1 MPIAVDATVSCPLLP
16 TYLRDATLSSE
27 SMFLSRAKHKVEK
40 HAAGCTTLGR
50 DFIAAVFTTFGGLGP
65 QPIRDLL
72 TTEYSHFAAALIAAG
87 SSGYD
92 ASYQFE
98 NLLSELQA
106 AGARMN
112 AICVQRHTAS

>member
-1 MPIAVDATVSCPLLP
+1 M
-16 TYLRDATLSSE
+16 RSSPP
-27 SMFLSRAKHKVEK
+27 SRSSYHAKHKVEK
-40 HAAGCTTLGR
+40 HSAGCATLGR
-50 DFIAAVFTTFGGLGP
+50 DFIAAVFTTLGGLGP

-72 TTEYSHFAAALIAAG
+72 VTEYYSHFAAALIAAG

-92 ASYQFE
+92 ANYQFE

>member
-1 MPIAVDATVSCPLLP
+1 MD
-16 TYLRDATLSSE
+16 
-27 SMFLSRAKHKVEK
+27 KHGTGC
-40 HAAGCTTLGR
+40 AALGR
-50 DFIAAVFTTFGGLGP
+50 DFLASVFTTFGGLGP

-92 ASYQFE
+92 ANYQFE

>member
-1 MPIAVDATVSCPLLP
+1 MDIDAQ
-16 TYLRDATLSSE
+16 
-27 SMFLSRAKHKVEK
+27 
-40 HAAGCTTLGR
+40 AAGNEGR
-50 DFIAAVFTTFGGLGP
+50 FVNDFHGTGATPNAQFWPYYDQITGERRMAIKST
-65 QPIRDLL
+65 
-72 TTEYSHFAAALIAAG
+72 ALIAAG

-92 ASYQFE
+92 ANYQFE